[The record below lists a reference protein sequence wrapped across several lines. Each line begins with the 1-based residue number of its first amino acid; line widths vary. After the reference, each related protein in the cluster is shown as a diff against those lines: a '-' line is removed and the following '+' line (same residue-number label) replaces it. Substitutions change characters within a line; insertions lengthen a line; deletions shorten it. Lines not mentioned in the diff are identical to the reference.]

1 MVLLWRSVGLAW
13 ENAVEV
19 APAGREVD
27 IFKRGLADII
37 GLAGF
42 DAEEAGELFNS
53 AGFAFGY

>member
-1 MVLLWRSVGLAW
+1 MGHH
-13 ENAVEV
+13 AVEV
-19 APAGREVD
+19 APADREVD